1 MIIGNGLISNSFLDT
16 ELDGVIIFASGVS
29 NSKEENLCEFD
40 REKKLLLRTI
50 YENLDKKLIY
60 FSTCDFY
67 DSKKSSKY
75 LNHKFEMETLV
86 KENCKSWIIYRVSQI
101 IGMGNKNNLL
111 FNFILNVKED
121 RNFGIYPNFDRNLIS
136 INDVKFIV
144 LKYIRNSDKEI
155 INIANPKNIKV
166 KEIVK
171 IIEKNLNKNSKNAE
185 HIGKN
190 FFKIPLRDDY
200 PNEMFERDYYEMNI
214 KKFIDGIIY

>member
-1 MIIGNGLISNSFLDT
+1 
-16 ELDGVIIFASGVS
+16 
-29 NSKEENLCEFD
+29 
-40 REKKLLLRTI
+40 
-50 YENLDKKLIY
+50 
-60 FSTCDFY
+60 
-67 DSKKSSKY
+67 
-75 LNHKFEMETLV
+75 
-86 KENCKSWIIYRVSQI
+86 
-101 IGMGNKNNLL
+101 MGNKNNLL